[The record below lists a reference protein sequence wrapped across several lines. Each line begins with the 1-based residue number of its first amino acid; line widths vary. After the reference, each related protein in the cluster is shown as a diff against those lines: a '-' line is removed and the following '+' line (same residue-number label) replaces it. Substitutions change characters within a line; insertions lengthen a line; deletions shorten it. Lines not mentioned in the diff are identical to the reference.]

1 MGVREGGPEGAGR
14 YAALVAGLKER
25 GWIDGDTAKLETWW
39 AGGSIARIREIVPEL
54 VASAPDEGQPG
65 LGTLIK
71 LAPTRDLAEVE
82 TTLAALAATTGA
94 SVIIP
99 TDPFNASNGV
109 AIVRLV
115 ERFRL
120 PAVYT
125 YRQLAIDGG
134 LMAYGPDT
142 FAAFHQTAD
151 YVDRVLR
158 GEKPS
163 DLPAQAPTKYQLVLN
178 LQTARKFNLMFP
190 QTLLAVADEVVE

>member
-1 MGVREGGPEGAGR
+1 LLFNPGTAGF
-14 YAALVAGLKER
+14 YLKFF
-25 GWIDGDTAKLETWW
+25 
-39 AGGSIARIREIVPEL
+39 
-54 VASAPDEGQPG
+54 EGQPG
-65 LGTLIK
+65 LGTMIK
-71 LAPTRDLAEVE
+71 LAPVRDMAEYE
-82 TTLAALAATTGA
+82 AALAGIAATPGS

-99 TDPFNASNGV
+99 ADPFNSSNGT

-115 ERFRL
+115 DRFRL

-142 FAAFHQTAD
+142 FAAFHQTAE

-158 GEKPS
+158 GENPG

-178 LQTARKFNLMFP
+178 LKTASALKLSFP
-190 QTLLAVADEVVE
+190 QMLLATADEIIE

>member
-1 MGVREGGPEGAGR
+1 M
-14 YAALVAGLKER
+14 
-25 GWIDGDTAKLETWW
+25 
-39 AGGSIARIREIVPEL
+39 
-54 VASAPDEGQPG
+54 
-65 LGTLIK
+65 
-71 LAPTRDLAEVE
+71 
-82 TTLAALAATTGA
+82 
-94 SVIIP
+94 
-99 TDPFNASNGV
+99 
-109 AIVRLV
+109 
-115 ERFRL
+115 

-163 DLPAQAPTKYQLVLN
+163 DLPAQAPTKYQLILN

-190 QTLLAVADEVVE
+190 QTLLAVADDVVE

>member
-1 MGVREGGPEGAGR
+1 M
-14 YAALVAGLKER
+14 
-25 GWIDGDTAKLETWW
+25 
-39 AGGSIARIREIVPEL
+39 
-54 VASAPDEGQPG
+54 
-65 LGTLIK
+65 
-71 LAPTRDLAEVE
+71 E

-99 TDPFNASNGV
+99 ADPFNASNGV
-109 AIVRLV
+109 TIVRLV

-178 LQTARKFNLMFP
+178 LQSARKFNLMFP